1 MNRGVDMD
9 SEVSY
14 VEVAPDVERIS
25 QGLRDTGYDFNTAI
39 ADVVDNSIAADANKI
54 AVQLAIDFSGE
65 LVVAVSDDGIGMDR
79 DGLVNAMRYGS
90 QRRPHAKSLG
100 KFGMG
105 LKTASTAFARRITVV
120 SRVMGGTAQ
129 RATWDLDKLAKGGTW
144 SLELSPAS
152 ADETELLDKTAA
164 GGSGTVVLWQKVDR
178 LLDGYKDPTS
188 KPRRKAMEKL
198 SGRLSDHLALVYQRF
213 LDLSDTRERNVSL
226 SLNGERL
233 AHWDPFLVS
242 VVGEPVME
250 KTVSM
255 QGPEGPL
262 GDFTVRAFILPRKEE
277 YQDQATRDLARIS
290 NERQGIYVYRENRLI
305 HGPDWMG
312 MYKQEPHYSLLRVEL
327 SFDHDLDTAFQVD
340 IKKSRILLD
349 EAMYDWLRDKFLA
362 GPRREAETRYR
373 RGAAAVATGASLLI
387 HSAASNVI
395 EQRSSSL
402 SKPAVSVI
410 DATKGE
416 IKTESATV
424 KLRIVGPG
432 DEGSLNIVTASTL
445 EHGVLWEPTL
455 RSGSSIAVALNTG
468 HPFYTKAYLPN
479 KENSPVVQ
487 ALDYLLWA
495 LAQAEID
502 QMTDETIE
510 AFEEF
515 RILVSRNL
523 KKLVADL
530 PDAAEPDA

>member
-1 MNRGVDMD
+1 M

-14 VEVAPDVERIS
+14 VEVTPDVARIS

-39 ADVVDNSIAADANKI
+39 ADVVDNSIAAEATDVS
-54 AVQLAIDFSGE
+54 VQLAIDFSGE
-65 LVVAVSDDGIGMDR
+65 LVVAVSDNGTGMDR
-79 DGLVNAMRYGS
+79 EGLINAMRYGS

-105 LKTASTAFARRITVV
+105 LKTASTAFARRLTVV
-120 SRVMGGTAQ
+120 SRVAGGTAY
-129 RATWDLDKLAKGGTW
+129 RATWDLDALAENGAW
-144 SLELSPAS
+144 SLELAPAS
-152 ADETELLDKTAA
+152 KDETELLELTA
-164 GGSGTVVLWQKVDR
+164 GTGSGTVVLWQKVDR

-188 KPRRKAMEKL
+188 KARQRALKKL
-198 SGRLSDHLALVYQRF
+198 CERLSDHLALVYQRF
-213 LDLSDTRERNVSL
+213 LDPADTRERTVSIK
-226 SLNGERL
+226 LNGKKVV
-233 AHWDPFLVS
+233 HWDPFLLS
-242 VVGEPVME
+242 VTGAPVLE
-250 KTVSM
+250 KTLPI
-255 QGPEGPL
+255 QGTDGSEL
-262 GDFTVRAFILPRKEE
+262 GSFTVRAFILPRKEE
-277 YQDQATRDLARIS
+277 YKDQETQALAKIS
-290 NERQGIYVYRENRLI
+290 NERQGVYVYRENRLI

-327 SFDHDLDTAFQVD
+327 SFDHQLDDAFQVD

-349 EAMYDWLRDKFLA
+349 ESMFEWLRDRFLA

-373 RGAAAVATGASLLI
+373 RGAAAVATGASVLI

-395 EQRSSSL
+395 EQKSGAL
-402 SKPAVSVI
+402 SKPAISVI
-410 DATKGE
+410 DASKGE
-416 IKTESATV
+416 IKTESATA
-424 KLRIVGPG
+424 KLRIVMPE
-432 DEGSLNIVTASTL
+432 DEGSLNIVTSSTL

-455 RSGSSIAVALNTG
+455 RTGGSIAVALNTG

-479 KENSPVVQ
+479 KANSPVVQ

-530 PDAAEPDA
+530 PDPVEPDA

>member
-1 MNRGVDMD
+1 MIN
-9 SEVSY
+9 EVSY

-39 ADVVDNSIAADANKI
+39 ADVVDNSIAAEAKNI
-54 AVQLAIDFSGE
+54 FVQLAIDFSGE

-79 DGLVNAMRYGS
+79 DGLINAMRYGS
-90 QRRPHAKSLG
+90 QRRAHAKSLG

-120 SRVMGGTAQ
+120 SRIAGGTAQ
-129 RATWDLDKLAKGGTW
+129 RATWDLDKLAHDGTW
-144 SLELSPAS
+144 SLELAS
-152 ADETELLDKTAA
+152 ATADEVDLLDRTAA
-164 GGSGTVVLWQKVDR
+164 GGPGTVVLWEKVDR
-178 LLDGYKDPTS
+178 LLDGYKDPAS
-188 KPRRKAMEKL
+188 RPRRKAMEKL
-198 SGRLSDHLALVYQRF
+198 SERLSDHLGVVYQRF
-213 LDLSDTRERNVSL
+213 LDPSDSRERNISL
-226 SLNGERL
+226 SLNGVPVM
-233 AHWDPFLVS
+233 HWDPFLVAALGAP
-242 VVGEPVME
+242 VVE
-250 KTVSM
+250 KTLPVE
-255 QGPEGPL
+255 GPEGTL
-262 GDFTVRAFILPRKEE
+262 GDLTIRAFILPRKEE
-277 YQDQATRDLARIS
+277 FKDQATKDLARVSI
-290 NERQGIYVYRENRLI
+290 ERQGVYIYRENRLI

-312 MYKQEPHYSLLRVEL
+312 MYKKEPHLNLLRVEL
-327 SFDHDLDTAFQVD
+327 SFDHRLDTAFQVD

-349 EAMYDWLRDKFLA
+349 ENMYEWLRDKFLA

-395 EQRSSSL
+395 EQKSGSL
-402 SKPAVSVI
+402 AKPAVSVI

-416 IKTESATV
+416 IKTDSATA
-424 KLRIVGPG
+424 KLRIVTAD
-432 DEGSLNIVTASTL
+432 DEGSLNIVTSSTL

-455 RSGSSIAVALNTG
+455 RSGGSIAVALNTG

-479 KENSPVVQ
+479 KANSPVVQ

-530 PDAAEPDA
+530 PDAPEAED